1 VGRVVWCALVCYV
14 CCSLQDSR
22 LNYIEQHAGRLGLDA
37 GRLEGARF
45 SAAKASPMGEA
56 LDAASSYVDAAAL
69 GGLFRCYR
77 AAALLVLLTVP
88 CVMLACTGTTCAGCS
103 MHMSRQ
109 LGDAHG
115 S

>member
-1 VGRVVWCALVCYV
+1 MPADRLKGSGLHLHV
-14 CCSLQDSR
+14 CCIPQDSR

-69 GGLFRCYR
+69 GACFRCCR
-77 AAALLVLLTVP
+77 A
-88 CVMLACTGTTCAGCS
+88 C
-103 MHMSRQ
+103 
-109 LGDAHG
+109 
-115 S
+115 